1 MRLMR
6 RDVLQR
12 IDRLIVVGDSISE
25 GIADEKIDGQ
35 YRGWADRVA
44 DVIASQNP
52 EFKYA
57 NLAVRGKLLP
67 QVVEHQVPVALNLIG
82 PNSVLSF
89 HAGAN
94 DVIRPNYRPEI
105 TLPAYAKAVRDLANA
120 GAQLMLFTVLE
131 ETNRQGRIQTIW
143 RERFS
148 VFNQQVRE
156 IGKEVG
162 AVVIDGNYNE
172 AFKDVRYLDR
182 DRLHLNA
189 KGHWLLAQG
198 VLEQLNLPFD
208 PSYKD
213 PLPPMKPKPKVV
225 QGIAFTA
232 WTITFAIPWI
242 IRRARGKS
250 SGDGRS
256 AKYPELISWPKR

>member
-1 MRLMR
+1 MQLNK
-6 RDVLQR
+6 
-12 IDRLIVVGDSISE
+12 IDRFIVVGDSISE
-25 GIADEKIDGQ
+25 GIADEKIHGL

-44 DVIASQNP
+44 DVIAELNP
-52 EFKYA
+52 DFKYA
-57 NLAVRGKLLP
+57 NLAIRGKLLP
-67 QVVEHQVPVALNLIG
+67 QVVEFQVPEALKLIG

-94 DVIRPNYRPEI
+94 DVIRPNYNPEV

-131 ETNRQGRIQTIW
+131 ETNRKGRIQTIW

-148 VFNQQVRE
+148 VFNEQVRE

-162 AVVIDGNYNE
+162 AIVIDGNYNE

-208 PSYKD
+208 PSYKE
-213 PLPPMKPKPKVV
+213 PLPPMKPKPKII
-225 QGIAFTA
+225 QAIAFTA
-232 WTITFAIPWI
+232 WILTFAIPWI

-256 AKYPELISWPKR
+256 AKYPNLISWPTR

>member
-1 MRLMR
+1 
-6 RDVLQR
+6 VLQR

-25 GIADEKIDGQ
+25 GIADEKINGY

-52 EFKYA
+52 DFQYA
-57 NLAVRGKLLP
+57 NLAIRGKLLP
-67 QVVEHQVPVALNLIG
+67 QVVAHQVPAALKLIG

-94 DVIRPNYRPEI
+94 DVIRPNYNPEI

-131 ETNRQGRIQTIW
+131 ESNRKGRIQTIW

-148 VFNQQVRE
+148 VFNNQVRE

-172 AFKDVRYLDR
+172 AFKDVRYLDK

-208 PSYKD
+208 STYKE
-213 PLPPMKPKPKVV
+213 PLPPMKQKPKVI
-225 QGIAFTA
+225 QGVAFTA
-232 WTITFAIPWI
+232 WTITFAIPWL
-242 IRRARGKS
+242 IRRALGKS

-256 AKYPELISWPKR
+256 AKYPELISWPRR

>member
-1 MRLMR
+1 MQLNK
-6 RDVLQR
+6 
-12 IDRLIVVGDSISE
+12 IDRFIVVGDSISE
-25 GIADEKIDGQ
+25 GIADEKIHGL

-44 DVIASQNP
+44 DVIAELNP
-52 EFKYA
+52 DFKYA
-57 NLAVRGKLLP
+57 NLAIRGKLLP
-67 QVVEHQVPVALNLIG
+67 QVVEFQVPEALKLIG

-94 DVIRPNYRPEI
+94 DVIRPNYNPEV

-131 ETNRQGRIQTIW
+131 ETNRKGRIQTIW

-148 VFNQQVRE
+148 VFNEQVRE

-162 AVVIDGNYNE
+162 AIVIDGNYNE

-208 PSYKD
+208 PSYKE
-213 PLPPMKPKPKVV
+213 PLPPMKPKPKIIQV
-225 QGIAFTA
+225 IAFTA
-232 WTITFAIPWI
+232 WILTFAIPWI

-256 AKYPELISWPKR
+256 AKYPNLISWPTR